1 MERVLNR
8 HVGEKVLEPWAYA
21 RKKIIES
28 TVRETLI
35 VCGFSE
41 EMTCYLSSDGAISQD
56 TLLDTICEA
65 PITLDDKLRLID
77 RMSEEG
83 SLESKETSSLISERH
98 QQLSVAAEAL
108 YSRTN
113 DRAQGKVFSLFT
125 EWYDTDELRLKSET
139 SGLFTTLDAVEDFI
153 RKEEADNET
162 GDGYYRVEQWDTR
175 DAGWE
180 LPRYDYFYYKG
191 RPCWFE
197 QLIPEEQEN
206 GNKYYTLKDRE
217 FTTGLLD
224 LDLKTPYCP
233 GDIVLIDCRPFGPP
247 FHAMM
252 LETRNQFD
260 CCFPN
265 IVFCY
270 PGTDKWLLTPL
281 KHKRF
286 YKDISRHTYEPML
299 SPLYRLRK
307 AKDAELSEEDEKFLE
322 LSGLIA
328 GSEEKAKIIWNRWED
343 DLQEVLNWNSVIN
356 IFKQV

>member
-1 MERVLNR
+1 MDESGGNLERVLNR

-153 RKEEADNET
+153 RK
-162 GDGYYRVEQWDTR
+162 
-175 DAGWE
+175 
-180 LPRYDYFYYKG
+180 K
-191 RPCWFE
+191 
-197 QLIPEEQEN
+197 LI
-206 GNKYYTLKDRE
+206 
-217 FTTGLLD
+217 
-224 LDLKTPYCP
+224 
-233 GDIVLIDCRPFGPP
+233 
-247 FHAMM
+247 M
-252 LETRNQFD
+252 
-260 CCFPN
+260 
-265 IVFCY
+265 
-270 PGTDKWLLTPL
+270 
-281 KHKRF
+281 
-286 YKDISRHTYEPML
+286 
-299 SPLYRLRK
+299 
-307 AKDAELSEEDEKFLE
+307 
-322 LSGLIA
+322 
-328 GSEEKAKIIWNRWED
+328 
-343 DLQEVLNWNSVIN
+343 
-356 IFKQV
+356 KQVTAIIAWSSGIRVTQAGNFQDMITFIIRVGRVGLSS